1 MKKLLIAVAALG
13 GMLAA
18 SSCGNSK
25 LTEEQ
30 DKNYRLNDSLQTALS
45 NADSMF
51 SILYDVT
58 TGLEQIAQLEHL
70 LNANVNSE
78 NIDARHDIE
87 AQMMA
92 IQQGLIQR
100 RKRIEELEAR
110 LGKNAGENSKLRNQI
125 NALRSQIDEQA
136 STVAE
141 LTSRL
146 TAANFRI
153 DVLTDS
159 VSGLQATVDTISAE
173 KAKVESER
181 NKAIDDL
188 YAVYYVIGSNEELKT
203 HNFIS
208 GGGFLRKTKVLESD
222 FDQSYMTRADR
233 RTLSTIHL
241 DAKKAKVMT
250 KQPEDSYS
258 LDKDANGLMTLHITD
273 PHRFWATSNFLVI
286 ETKN

>member
-1 MKKLLIAVAALG
+1 MKKLLIAVAALAG
-13 GMLAA
+13 ILAA

-125 NALRSQIDEQA
+125 NALRGQIDEQA